1 MNHASLFSGI
11 GGAELAATWM
21 EWQNVFHCEIN
32 EFPRKVLE
40 YWYPNSVSYEDIT
53 TTDFTSWR
61 GKVDILTG
69 GFPCQPFSMAG
80 KRLGAEDDRYL
91 WPHMLRAIREIQPT
105 WVVGENVAGLV
116 TMVQPSE
123 EFEVGCQTSL
133 FNESYRTREEQPYTI
148 EEICQG
154 LEREGYSVQPFVI
167 PACAVGA
174 PHRRDRIWIVAHRT
188 DAGFE
193 GKKGWEVN
201 TDEPHALADT
211 ALRGSVAQQTDNP
224 AKKERRKDNEQQS
237 QRREPSKRADGL
249 PDFPLAPADTECS
262 GGRKMDNEVQP
273 KLADGERID
282 GNGVFRTPPNANSQR
297 WPGGSE
303 QAHEWEEVQA
313 KRAKI
318 LCNAERPSS
327 WETSSH
333 PDSNG
338 LQNGNAN
345 GKQNTQSRHG
355 FKASCRKASWADF
368 PTQSPVCL
376 RNDGLSLGLVNIT
389 FPKWRAE
396 SVKALGNAIVPQ
408 VIYEIFKA
416 IEDYGNRKNKSL

>member
-1 MNHASLFSGI
+1 MKHASLFSGI

-105 WVVGENVAGLV
+105 WVVGENVAGLI
-116 TMVQPSE
+116 TMVQPGE
-123 EFEVGCQTSL
+123 EFEVGSQTSL

-193 GKKGWEVN
+193 GKQGWEVN
-201 TDEPHALADT
+201 TDEPHA
-211 ALRGSVAQQTDNP
+211 
-224 AKKERRKDNEQQS
+224 
-237 QRREPSKRADGL
+237 
-249 PDFPLAPADTECS
+249 PADTKCS

-273 KLADGERID
+273 QLADGERID
-282 GNGVFRTPPNANSQR
+282 GNGVFRISPYANSQR
-297 WPGGSE
+297 WSGGSE
-303 QAHEWEEVQA
+303 QTHEREEVQA
-313 KRAKI
+313 KRANI
-318 LCNAERPSS
+318 FCNAERPSS

-338 LQNGNAN
+338 LENRNAS
-345 GKQNTQSRHG
+345 GKQHTQSRHG
-355 FKASCRKASWADF
+355 FKAFSRKTDWADF
-368 PTQSPVCL
+368 PTQSPICNG
-376 RNDGLSLGLVNIT
+376 NDGLSLGLVNIT

-416 IEDYGNRKNKSL
+416 IEDYERGKS

>member
-1 MNHASLFSGI
+1 MKHASLFSGI

-21 EWQNVFHCEIN
+21 GWENVFHCEIS

-116 TMVQPSE
+116 TMVQPGE
-123 EFEVGCQTSL
+123 EVEVGDQASL
-133 FNESYRTREEQPYTI
+133 FDESYRTREEQPYTI

-154 LEREGYSVQPFVI
+154 IEREGYSVQPFVI

-188 DAGFE
+188 DAGVE
-193 GKKGWEVN
+193 GKQVWEVN
-201 TDEPHALADT
+201 TDEPHAL
-211 ALRGSVAQQTDNP
+211 
-224 AKKERRKDNEQQS
+224 
-237 QRREPSKRADGL
+237 
-249 PDFPLAPADTECS
+249 ADTECS

-303 QAHEWEEVQA
+303 QAHEWEEMQA

-333 PDSNG
+333 PDING
-338 LQNGNAN
+338 LQNGNVN

-368 PTQSPVCL
+368 PTQSPICG
-376 RNDGLSLGLVNIT
+376 RDDGLSLGLVNIT
-389 FPKWRAE
+389 FPRWRAE

>member
-1 MNHASLFSGI
+1 MKHASLFSGI

-32 EFPRKVLE
+32 EFPRKVLG
-40 YWYPNSVSYEDIT
+40 YWYPNSISYEDIT

-193 GKKGWEVN
+193 GKQGWEVN
-201 TDEPHALADT
+201 TYEPHALADT

-282 GNGVFRTPPNANSQR
+282 G
-297 WPGGSE
+297 
-303 QAHEWEEVQA
+303 
-313 KRAKI
+313 
-318 LCNAERPSS
+318 
-327 WETSSH
+327 
-333 PDSNG
+333 
-338 LQNGNAN
+338 N

>member
-1 MNHASLFSGI
+1 MKHASLFSGI

-21 EWQNVFHCEIN
+21 GWENVFHCEIS

-123 EFEVGCQTSL
+123 EFEVGGQTSL
-133 FNESYRTREEQPYTI
+133 FDESYRTREEQPYTI
-148 EEICQG
+148 EEICKS

-188 DAGFE
+188 DAGVE
-193 GKKGWEVN
+193 DLRKREVN
-201 TDEPHALADT
+201 TNEPHAPTDT
-211 ALRGSVAQQTDNP
+211 D
-224 AKKERRKDNEQQS
+224 
-237 QRREPSKRADGL
+237 
-249 PDFPLAPADTECS
+249 
-262 GGRKMDNEVQP
+262 
-273 KLADGERID
+273 
-282 GNGVFRTPPNANSQR
+282 SQR
-297 WPGGSE
+297 WTGGGE
-303 QAHEWEEVQA
+303 QAYEREKVQA
-313 KRAKI
+313 KRASI

-327 WETSSH
+327 REASSD
-333 PDSNG
+333 PESNG
-338 LQNGNAN
+338 QQDRNAK
-345 GKQNTQSRHG
+345 GEQDIQSRRRLEK
-355 FKASCRKASWADF
+355 FCRKASWADF
-368 PTQSPVCL
+368 PTQSPICG
-376 RNDGLSLGLVNIT
+376 RNDGISLGLVDIT
-389 FPKWRAE
+389 FPKWRTE
-396 SVKALGNAIVPQ
+396 CVKALGNAIVPE

-416 IEDYGNRKNKSL
+416 IEEHEKN

>member
-40 YWYPNSVSYEDIT
+40 YWYPNSISYEDIT

-105 WVVGENVAGLV
+105 WVVGENVAGLI

-123 EFEVGCQTSL
+123 EFEVGSQTSL

-154 LEREGYSVQPFVI
+154 LEQAGYSVQPFVI

-193 GKKGWEVN
+193 GKQGWEVN
-201 TDEPHALADT
+201 TDGPH
-211 ALRGSVAQQTDNP
+211 
-224 AKKERRKDNEQQS
+224 
-237 QRREPSKRADGL
+237 
-249 PDFPLAPADTECS
+249 APADTKCS

-297 WPGGSE
+297 WSGGSE
-303 QAHEWEEVQA
+303 QTHEREEVQA
-313 KRAKI
+313 KRANI
-318 LCNAERPSS
+318 FCNAERPSS

-338 LQNGNAN
+338 LENRNAS
-345 GKQNTQSRHG
+345 GKQHTQSRHG
-355 FKASCRKASWADF
+355 FKAFCRKASWADF
-368 PTQSPVCL
+368 PTQSPICNG
-376 RNDGLSLGLVNIT
+376 NDGLSLGLVNIT

-416 IEDYGNRKNKSL
+416 IEDYERGKS

>member
-1 MNHASLFSGI
+1 MKHASLFSGI

-21 EWQNVFHCEIN
+21 GWENVFHCEIS

-123 EFEVGCQTSL
+123 EFEVGSQTSL

-193 GKKGWEVN
+193 DLRKREVN
-201 TDEPHALADT
+201 TDEPHAPANT

-224 AKKERRKDNEQQS
+224 AKRERRKDNEQQG

-249 PDFPLAPADTECS
+249 FGFPLDTS
-262 GGRKMDNEVQP
+262 N
-273 KLADGERID
+273 
-282 GNGVFRTPPNANSQR
+282 PNS
-297 WPGGSE
+297 
-303 QAHEWEEVQA
+303 
-313 KRAKI
+313 
-318 LCNAERPSS
+318 
-327 WETSSH
+327 
-333 PDSNG
+333 DG
-338 LQNGNAN
+338 LQYGSDNGE
-345 GKQNTQSRHG
+345 QYTQSRHR
-355 FKASCRKASWADF
+355 FKELYSKTNWTDF
-368 PTQSPVCL
+368 PTQSPICK
-376 RNDGLSLGLVNIT
+376 RDDGLSLGLVNIT
-389 FPKWRAE
+389 FPKWRTE

-416 IEDYGNRKNKSL
+416 IEEYEQRN

>member
-40 YWYPNSVSYEDIT
+40 YWYPNSISYEDIT

-193 GKKGWEVN
+193 GKQGWEVN
-201 TDEPHALADT
+201 TYEPHALADT

-282 GNGVFRTPPNANSQR
+282 G
-297 WPGGSE
+297 
-303 QAHEWEEVQA
+303 
-313 KRAKI
+313 
-318 LCNAERPSS
+318 
-327 WETSSH
+327 
-333 PDSNG
+333 NG

>member
-1 MNHASLFSGI
+1 MKHASLFSGI
-11 GGAELAATWM
+11 GGTELAATWM
-21 EWQNVFHCEIN
+21 GWENVFHCEIS

-105 WVVGENVAGLV
+105 WVVGENVVGLT
-116 TMVQPSE
+116 TMVQSGE
-123 EFEVGCQTSL
+123 EFEVGSQTSL
-133 FNESYRTREEQPYTI
+133 FNENYRTREEQTYTI

-188 DAGFE
+188 DTGIE
-193 GKKGWEVN
+193 DLRKRQVD
-201 TDEPHALADT
+201 TDEPRAAADPECG
-211 ALRGSVAQQTDNP
+211 RGYELDDEV
-224 AKKERRKDNEQQS
+224 QS
-237 QRREPSKRADGL
+237 QLTDG
-249 PDFPLAPADTECS
+249 S
-262 GGRKMDNEVQP
+262 G
-273 KLADGERID
+273 AD
-282 GNGVFRTPPNANSQR
+282 GNGGQRPAAFSDEQGRVSRRIDHAGTEEPQPSQSQLGRTDCPQYWWRN
-297 WPGGSE
+297 
-303 QAHEWEEVQA
+303 
-313 KRAKI
+313 
-318 LCNAERPSS
+318 
-327 WETSSH
+327 
-333 PDSNG
+333 
-338 LQNGNAN
+338 
-345 GKQNTQSRHG
+345 
-355 FKASCRKASWADF
+355 F
-368 PTQSPVCL
+368 PTQPPVCS
-376 RNDGLSLGLVNIT
+376 RNDGLSLGLVDIT
-389 FPKWRAE
+389 FQKWRAE

-416 IEDYGNRKNKSL
+416 IE

>member
-1 MNHASLFSGI
+1 MKHASLFSGI

-116 TMVQPSE
+116 TMVQPGE
-123 EFEVGCQTSL
+123 EFEVGSQTSL

-193 GKKGWEVN
+193 GKQGWEVN
-201 TDEPHALADT
+201 TDEPHA
-211 ALRGSVAQQTDNP
+211 
-224 AKKERRKDNEQQS
+224 
-237 QRREPSKRADGL
+237 
-249 PDFPLAPADTECS
+249 PADTKCS

-297 WPGGSE
+297 WSGGSE
-303 QAHEWEEVQA
+303 QTHEREEVQA
-313 KRAKI
+313 KRANI
-318 LCNAERPSS
+318 FCNAERPSS

-338 LQNGNAN
+338 LENRNAS
-345 GKQNTQSRHG
+345 GKQHTQSRHG
-355 FKASCRKASWADF
+355 FKAFSRKTDWADF
-368 PTQSPVCL
+368 PTQSPICG
-376 RNDGLSLGLVNIT
+376 RDDGLSLGLVNIT

>member
-1 MNHASLFSGI
+1 MKHASLFSGI

-40 YWYPNSVSYEDIT
+40 YWYPNSISYEDIT

-105 WVVGENVAGLV
+105 WVVGENVVGLT

-123 EFEVGCQTSL
+123 EFEVGSQTSL

-201 TDEPHALADT
+201 TDEPHA
-211 ALRGSVAQQTDNP
+211 
-224 AKKERRKDNEQQS
+224 
-237 QRREPSKRADGL
+237 
-249 PDFPLAPADTECS
+249 PADTECS

-273 KLADGERID
+273 KLADGEWID

-333 PDSNG
+333 PDG
-338 LQNGNAN
+338 DGQKCRNAS

-355 FKASCRKASWADF
+355 FKAFSRKASWADF
-368 PTQSPVCL
+368 PTQSPVCQ